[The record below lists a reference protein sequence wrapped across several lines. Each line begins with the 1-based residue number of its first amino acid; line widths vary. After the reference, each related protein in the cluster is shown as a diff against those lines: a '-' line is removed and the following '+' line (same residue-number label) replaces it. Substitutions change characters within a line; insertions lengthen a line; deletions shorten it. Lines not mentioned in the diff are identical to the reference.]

1 MAKVYISSTFTD
13 LRAHREA
20 VYKILRKLGHDV
32 ISMEDYVAADQR
44 PLAKCLDDVAACAV
58 NVGIFAWRYGYIPA
72 QDNPERKSI
81 TELEYRKAAE
91 LGKPRL
97 IFLFR

>member
-58 NVGIFAWRYGYIPA
+58 YVGIFAWRYGYIPA
-72 QDNPERKSI
+72 QDNPRAQIDHRIRISQSGRARQ
-81 TELEYRKAAE
+81 TTTHLS
-91 LGKPRL
+91 L
-97 IFLFR
+97 